1 MAQLKHHFLIDGVRH
16 RAWLARAAHAH
27 ALIDDGIS
35 AVDIEPRGDAHALL
49 RVGDDA
55 YDILIAADGDRV
67 FIHLDGRDYEVAYEA
82 ATAVFEHD
90 AESSSDAVSRAPMP
104 GSVVATPVAPGQT
117 VAEGDVLIVIE
128 SMKLET
134 SITATRAGTVE
145 TVHVALGQT
154 FDRDAPLVTLAPP
167 AEN

>member
-16 RAWLARAAHAH
+16 RAWLAHAA
-27 ALIDDGIS
+27 
-35 AVDIEPRGDAHALL
+35 RGHALL
-49 RVGDDA
+49 TGDISEVSIEPQGGGHAHLRVGEHL
-55 YDILIAADGDRV
+55 YDISIAVDGDRV
-67 FIHLDGRDYEVAYEA
+67 CIHLDGRDYEVAYEA

-90 AESSSDAVSRAPMP
+90 AESTSDAVSRAPMP
-104 GSVVATPVAPGQT
+104 GSVVATPVTAGQT

-134 SITATRAGTVE
+134 SITATRAGIVE